1 MRFDQTTNDYTL
13 EGMDALPSTGKRA
26 LAEAA
31 YLRLLTPKGSY
42 FADNDLGSELY
53 KLKRS
58 KDVPRN
64 RRQAVRWALEALEP
78 LRVPYY
84 LNDITVTAM
93 SADNKGYLS
102 VQAILTTA
110 DGSQITTTINVQV
123 AG

>member
-42 FADNDLGSELY
+42 FADSQLGSELY

-64 RRQAVRWALEALEP
+64 RRQAVRWATEALEP
-78 LRVPYY
+78 LRAPYY
-84 LNDITVTAM
+84 LTDITVTAM
-93 SADNKGYLS
+93 DATHKGYLLL
-102 VQAILTTA
+102 QAILTTA
-110 DGSQITTTINVQV
+110 DGTQTNTTINVQV